1 MRDLPAG
8 AVAALVT
15 LSYSISYAALIFSGS
30 SLEPFLSS
38 GLHAALI
45 AATVQAM
52 VVALTSSLP
61 FAIAGPDSNATA
73 ILAVMAAGLAAAGS
87 TSFVS
92 AERLAPTVLLMLAG
106 TAGLNRPVGV
116 GVGAPPWGRGA
127 PLLPLPG
134 AGRVL

>member
-30 SLEPFLSS
+30 ALEPFLSS

-52 VVALTSSLP
+52 VVALASSLP

-87 TSFVS
+87 TSFV
-92 AERLAPTVLLMLAG
+92 AGERLAPTVLL
-106 TAGLNRPVGV
+106 V
-116 GVGAPPWGRGA
+116 
-127 PLLPLPG
+127 LPL
-134 AGRVL
+134 AAAAT